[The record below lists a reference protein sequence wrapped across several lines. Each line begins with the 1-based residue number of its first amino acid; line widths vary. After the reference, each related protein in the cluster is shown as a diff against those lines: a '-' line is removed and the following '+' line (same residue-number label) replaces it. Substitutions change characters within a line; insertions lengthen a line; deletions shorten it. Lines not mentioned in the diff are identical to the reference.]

1 MKKRLVA
8 SLLCAAMTASM
19 VIGCGSQTNSD
30 SQETSSSQKETEES
44 ADLANDA
51 EMEDFEADLLILGS
65 STWGLGELQDDW
77 LSGIAMLDSLDLTGR
92 KVAVFGLGDQNGFP
106 DTFADAMGILAEKA
120 EERGAA
126 IIGETSSAGYAYSIS
141 AAEKDGRFRGL
152 ALDDNNEPEKTPD
165 RIGRWVEQLKA
176 ALA

>member
-1 MKKRLVA
+1 MANVK
-8 SLLCAAMTASM
+8 
-19 VIGCGSQTNSD
+19 VIYGSSTGS
-30 SQETSSSQKETEES
+30 TES
-44 ADLANDA
+44 AAALIAAAFGTEAVSIANA
-51 EMEDFEADLLILGS
+51 SAEDFEADLLILGS

-77 LSGIAMLDSLDLTGR
+77 ISGIAMLDGLDLTGR

-126 IIGETSSAGYAYSIS
+126 IIGETSSAGYAHSIS

-152 ALDDNNEPEKTPD
+152 ALDDNNEPEKTPG